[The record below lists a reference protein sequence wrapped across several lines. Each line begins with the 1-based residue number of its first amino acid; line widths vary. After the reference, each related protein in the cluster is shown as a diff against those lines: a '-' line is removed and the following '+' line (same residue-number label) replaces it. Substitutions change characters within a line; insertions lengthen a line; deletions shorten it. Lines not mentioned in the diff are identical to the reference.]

1 MEFNKYQEEA
11 SQYAIY
17 RNKGSNYEYPL
28 KGLFSEVGEIA
39 DKFKKIERDR
49 NNIITDADVTEIT
62 KELGDALWYI
72 SQIAWELEI
81 SLDVV
86 AQGNLHKLKNRKENN
101 TLKGSGDNR

>member
-1 MEFNKYQEEA
+1 MDFNKYQEEA
-11 SQYAIY
+11 YKFAIY
-17 RNKGSNYEYPL
+17 PKKGSNYEYPL

-49 NNIITDADVTEIT
+49 NYIITDADVSEIT

-72 SQIAWELEI
+72 SQIAWELDV

-86 AQGNLHKLKNRKENN
+86 AQVNLHKLKNRKENN
-101 TLKGSGDNR
+101 TIKGSGDNR